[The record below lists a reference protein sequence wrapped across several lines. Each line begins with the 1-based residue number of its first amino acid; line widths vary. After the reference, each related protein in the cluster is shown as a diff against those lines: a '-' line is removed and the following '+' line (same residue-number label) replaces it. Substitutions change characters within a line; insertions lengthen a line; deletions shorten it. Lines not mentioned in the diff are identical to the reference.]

1 MTRRF
6 SAEDPAGPT
15 ISNDVKRDLLAFI
28 EGAQACLLHGGD
40 VDKNIITAAIRRN
53 KPKALLA
60 VEPLHSSIA
69 QESHPSNAMD
79 LSCVQRSRLVEY
91 WGEGRQSGARWW
103 RARPSRSAET
113 RSVLYATYAPS
124 IANLISVDQE
134 PSMTNPKIDRE
145 AMGRLAKAV
154 AFICGPDHPTTMALK
169 AAAVNGS
176 DQEIKKARALFLR
189 LSPGDR
195 QAALNL
201 LND

>member
-1 MTRRF
+1 MA
-6 SAEDPAGPT
+6 S
-15 ISNDVKRDLLAFI
+15 
-28 EGAQACLLHGGD
+28 
-40 VDKNIITAAIRRN
+40 
-53 KPKALLA
+53 
-60 VEPLHSSIA
+60 
-69 QESHPSNAMD
+69 
-79 LSCVQRSRLVEY
+79 
-91 WGEGRQSGARWW
+91 
-103 RARPSRSAET
+103 
-113 RSVLYATYAPS
+113 
-124 IANLISVDQE
+124 LISVDQE